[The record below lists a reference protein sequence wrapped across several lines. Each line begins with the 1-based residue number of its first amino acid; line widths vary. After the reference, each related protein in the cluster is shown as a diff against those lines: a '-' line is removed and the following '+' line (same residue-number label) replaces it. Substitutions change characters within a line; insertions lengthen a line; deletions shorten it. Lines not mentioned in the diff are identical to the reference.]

1 MRFKYISALCYIYS
15 SEDTGNIY
23 TVPFKYLAM
32 SFLEHAPRE
41 KEWVKNQNKGV
52 SAIGSKW
59 QDKIKEVTHR
69 LEGTI
74 LNFN

>member
-1 MRFKYISALCYIYS
+1 
-15 SEDTGNIY
+15 
-23 TVPFKYLAM
+23 M
-32 SFLEHAPRE
+32 SFLEQALRE